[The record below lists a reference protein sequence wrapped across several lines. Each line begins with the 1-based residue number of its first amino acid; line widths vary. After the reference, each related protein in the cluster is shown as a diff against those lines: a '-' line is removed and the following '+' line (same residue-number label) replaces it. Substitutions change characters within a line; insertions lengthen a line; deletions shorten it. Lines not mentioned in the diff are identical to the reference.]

1 MRTEDDLPRN
11 PPSAIPVDNLV
22 FQQLPPGYHFRT
34 HLHHTAELFVCT
46 AGQVVVTILGSD
58 ILVTQGEFFLY
69 FPDIPHSITV
79 TGTQTFCAIQ
89 MHFHSRP
96 FIEEAAPSMEG
107 GSAFAVELLLRRR
120 KYLRGVATEQLVA
133 CMKGVH
139 QELRN
144 RQPDARGMIG
154 LYLAQLGVLLS
165 RELAEASS
173 SGTIHQNRYL
183 LGASRFI
190 SENYMKKLSV
200 QDVADAVGISPR
212 YLTKLFHEN
221 FDLGVSAYITQ
232 VRVSKAIDFMY
243 SNPGYPLTKLAL
255 DMGFSS
261 QQHFSKVFKE
271 KMTVSP
277 KRYFSLQRDNI

>member
-58 ILVTQGEFFLY
+58 ILVTEGEFFLY

-79 TGTQTFCAIQ
+79 TQTFCAIQ

-96 FIEEAAPSMEG
+96 FIEEADPSMEG

-139 QELRN
+139 QELWN

>member
-58 ILVTQGEFFLY
+58 ILVTEGEFFLY

-96 FIEEAAPSMEG
+96 FIEEADPSMEG

-165 RELAEASS
+165 RELAEASFLRHHPSEPLS
-173 SGTIHQNRYL
+173 SRRIPVYQRELYEETV
-183 LGASRFI
+183 GAGCGGRRGHFS
-190 SENYMKKLSV
+190 
-200 QDVADAVGISPR
+200 R

>member
-1 MRTEDDLPRN
+1 MRSQDTLPHN
-11 PPSAIPVDNLV
+11 PPSAVPVDNLV

-58 ILVTQGEFFLY
+58 IPVTEGEFFLY

-79 TGTQTFCAIQ
+79 TGTQTFRAMQ

-96 FIEEAAPSMEG
+96 FTEEQDQALGG
-107 GSAFAVELLLRRR
+107 GSAFGFELLLRRR
-120 KYLRGVATEQLVA
+120 KYLRGVATEQMTA

-139 QELRN
+139 QELQN
-144 RQPDARGMIG
+144 RQPDARSMIG

-165 RELAEASS
+165 REITAASS
-173 SGTIHQNRYL
+173 SGAIHQNRYL
-183 LGASRFI
+183 IGASRFI

-221 FDLGVSAYITQ
+221 FDLGVAAYITH

-277 KRYFSLQRDNI
+277 KRYFSLQGDNI